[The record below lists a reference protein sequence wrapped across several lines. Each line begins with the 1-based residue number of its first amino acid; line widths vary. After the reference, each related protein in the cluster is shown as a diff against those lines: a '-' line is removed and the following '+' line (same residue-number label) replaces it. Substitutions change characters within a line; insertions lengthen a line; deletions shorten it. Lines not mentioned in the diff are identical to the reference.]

1 MPLKALAL
9 NATLKSSDAKE
20 PSSTDRMIGLIDK
33 ALWAYDVKTEVLRLA
48 DFNVKPGVTSDEG
61 KGDDWPDIRARVLA
75 ADILIMATPIWLGQ
89 PSSICKRALERMDA
103 FLDETDDQGRMASY
117 GRVAAVAVVGNED
130 GAHHVSAELF
140 QALTISGRG
149 QLKRGGPAGLYPKY
163 L

>member
-9 NATLKSSDAKE
+9 NATLKTSDAKE
-20 PSSTDRMIGLIDK
+20 ASSADRMIGLIDK
-33 ALWAYDVKTEVLRLA
+33 AMSAHGVVTEVLRLA
-48 DFNVKPGVTSDEG
+48 DFNIKPGVTSDEG
-61 KGDDWPDIRARVLA
+61 AGDDWPDIRAKLLS
-75 ADILIMATPIWLGQ
+75 ADILLMATPIWLGQ
-89 PSSICKRALERMDA
+89 PSSVCKRSVERMDA
-103 FLDETDDQGRMASY
+103 FLDEADDQGRMVPY